1 MWHALIITT
10 VFIVAGP
17 AAAARGPVW
26 HFDSN
31 QDSDFPSFV
40 SHADIN
46 HANGIGVPQDY
57 DWRSPSRWERFMEE
71 WRRY

>member
-1 MWHALIITT
+1 MWHVLIIAT
-10 VFIVAGP
+10 VIIAAGP
-17 AAAARGPVW
+17 AAAARGPAW
-26 HFDSN
+26 HTDSN
-31 QDSDFPSFV
+31 QNSDFPSFV